1 MKWQDP
7 VKVWE
12 FPFKEAQ
19 AKAIYGFTQHYAI
32 RSGVLRTAEPGHVA
46 RLTHRTKQ
54 GSFDLI
60 RTTLIILVLPVVLSN
75 LYATV
80 AGKTLRGYQL
90 DAFAMGAGWEDGQQ
104 MVDHYLVKGD
114 PFEGIVIFW
123 S

>member
-7 VKVWE
+7 AKVWE

-32 RSGVLRTAEPGHVA
+32 RSGVLRTAEPGQVA

-54 GSFDLI
+54 GDFDLI
-60 RTTLIILVLPVVLSN
+60 RTTLIILVLPVVLSSI
-75 LYATV
+75 YATV
-80 AGKTLRGYQL
+80 AQTTLRGNQL
-90 DAFAMGAGWEDGQQ
+90 DAFALGAGWDNGKEL
-104 MVDHYLVKGD
+104 VDHYLVKGD
-114 PFEGIVIFW
+114 PFEGVVVFW